1 MRNLPRDVGIWRI
14 ALLSSNASTKY
25 VVQNSKVY
33 YHYDETIDAQ
43 TISYGGDTAENIAMS
58 VTLYIKSRGYTTNQI
73 INGLTISGVSPAT
86 EAITKGI
93 QGSGADTTIISTRH
107 QGIKRAYGRGTVTGT
122 EIFTMTYPDEFIA
135 QARINWTGFEAGDL
149 QAII

>member
-14 ALLSSNASTKY
+14 ALIPSNASTKY
-25 VVQNSKVY
+25 VVQNSKIY
-33 YHYDETIDAQ
+33 YHYDETVDAQ
-43 TISYGGDTAENIAMS
+43 TISYGGDTAENIAMY
-58 VTLYIKSRGYTTNQI
+58 VTFYIQSRGYTSNEI

-86 EAITKGI
+86 EAITKSK
-93 QGSGADTTIISTRH
+93 QGGGAGVSIISTKH

-122 EIFTMTYPDEFIA
+122 EIFTVTYPDEFTA